1 MARGGRAA
9 VDVVDVPTSVVLALI
24 DEELAK
30 AGVSRE
36 QFVALGRADELDDDR
51 LRDLW
56 LMLGPVLDE
65 R

>member
-1 MARGGRAA
+1 M
-9 VDVVDVPTSVVLALI
+9 PTSVVLALI

-36 QFVALGRADELDDDR
+36 RFVALGRADELDDDR